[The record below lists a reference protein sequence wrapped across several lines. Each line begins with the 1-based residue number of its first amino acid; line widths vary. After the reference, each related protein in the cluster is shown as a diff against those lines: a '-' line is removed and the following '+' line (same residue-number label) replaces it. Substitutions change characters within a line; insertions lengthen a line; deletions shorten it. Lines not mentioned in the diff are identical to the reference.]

1 VGRTAQFGELPAAQ
15 TRLADR
21 PLLTALLAWRATGL
35 VTGGAALIAG
45 HARYRSR
52 GLAAAQLALAAGE
65 SVWYAR
71 RVVRADRWS
80 DITASRTDAATAVGV
95 VLLGHANLGYADR
108 STWINWPPWT
118 FAANVI
124 CGQAMG
130 VASAPQAVAGAAC
143 VIGASV
149 VHNRRVAEAWADSA
163 ALSAFFLVAR
173 LLAVQTRGSAV
184 RLEQARARALAE
196 GRRLA
201 QARERSA
208 QLRVLHDHALQTLE
222 TIASGRFTD
231 LELVRSHARAEAARL
246 DRELNRAGAPAHSLA
261 DRLSTILAEHAALL
275 IEFECPELPDIS
287 EPIIQAFCGATD
299 EALTNVRKHAR
310 ANWVGVSVHNADGLL
325 TVTITDKGIGFDQ
338 SMARGGFGM
347 RESIDRRMRDAG
359 GSARVESAP
368 GAGTRVTLRQPA

>member
-1 VGRTAQFGELPAAQ
+1 
-15 TRLADR
+15 
-21 PLLTALLAWRATGL
+21 
-35 VTGGAALIAG
+35 
-45 HARYRSR
+45 
-52 GLAAAQLALAAGE
+52 
-65 SVWYAR
+65 
-71 RVVRADRWS
+71 
-80 DITASRTDAATAVGV
+80 
-95 VLLGHANLGYADR
+95 
-108 STWINWPPWT
+108 
-118 FAANVI
+118 
-124 CGQAMG
+124 MG
-130 VASAPQAVAGAAC
+130 VASAAQAVAGAAG
-143 VIGASV
+143 VIGASAAQ
-149 VHNRRVAEAWADSA
+149 NRRVGGALADSA

-231 LELVRSHARAEAARL
+231 LELIRSHARAEAARL
-246 DRELNRAGAPAHSLA
+246 DRELSRAGAPAHSLA
-261 DRLSTILAEHAALL
+261 DRLGTVLAEHAGLL
-275 IEFECPELPDIS
+275 IEFECPALPDIP
-287 EPIIQAFCGATD
+287 EPVIQAFCGATD

-310 ANWVGVSVHNADGLL
+310 ANWVRVSVHNADRLL